1 MEARM
6 LLNLTN
12 VILFRT
18 VRVYTYHSSGNYS
31 ILYLFSTIPCEFR
44 VLNKLRLP
52 IQDTNAPYG
61 ARIRI
66 SFVKIIK
73 EGACSKFVW
82 LSNVGGK
89 KKGGGKHAYLNFIMF
104 FFFFPSSTAAVQPVS
119 QLQVLSSMYSLT
131 CVGHVSN
138 HYLLYICFG
147 RAAATFA
154 DLRAFIGGKGKA
166 SRRKSVYIMY
176 CGKRENFSVEKI
188 GYFYSCRREM
198 VSRCVCFITVHIRMY
213 RYDKFRGRPIFGAHS
228 CNK

>member
-1 MEARM
+1 MWFYSEQYEYIPII
-6 LLNLTN
+6 LLE
-12 VILFRT
+12 IIQYYIYFRLFL
-18 VRVYTYHSSGNYS
+18 VNSEFWISSGC
-31 ILYLFSTIPCEFR
+31 PFR
-44 VLNKLRLP
+44 IQMLP
-52 IQDTNAPYG
+52 MVH
-61 ARIRI
+61 RIRI

-104 FFFFPSSTAAVQPVS
+104 FFFSIVYRSGAARLSVAGFIIYVLFNLRGPRLES
-119 QLQVLSSMYSLT
+119 LSSVYLFWTS
-131 CVGHVSN
+131 GSN
-138 HYLLYICFG
+138 VCWLEGVYW
-147 RAAATFA
+147 RE
-154 DLRAFIGGKGKA
+154 GKA

-198 VSRCVCFITVHIRMY
+198 VSMYVCAFITVHIRMY

-228 CNK
+228 CK